1 MCRHVIYLPLILNMK
16 LIGSSDFWFKI
27 GELNRSLNE
36 EMTEHLEL
44 LIMSSVLVYY
54 LAYMFILAHPT
65 CSQRD
70 AQQRV
75 DSGSMQMALMPYDL
89 FS

>member
-1 MCRHVIYLPLILNMK
+1 MK
-16 LIGSSDFWFKI
+16 LLSSSDFWFKI

-36 EMTEHLEL
+36 EMTERLEL
-44 LIMSSVLVYY
+44 LIMSSVLVTY

-65 CSQRD
+65 CSRRD
-70 AQQRV
+70 VKQRV
-75 DSGSMQMALMPYDL
+75 DRGSMQMVLTPYDL